1 MNIFF
6 VDRDPSVA
14 AQCLVDR
21 HVVKMILES
30 AQILSTVVRKRY
42 GRSLSTRADIT
53 LYEATHRNHPCVLWA
68 GETSGNYEWLRTHA
82 VALCDEFRF
91 RYDGEHASE
100 RLIRRILSRCPFTY
114 PSPMT
119 EPPQAMPLEYRR
131 PDPVEG
137 YREYYR
143 TGKAHL
149 HRWTKREPPS
159 WIGASECVS

>member
-6 VDRDPSVA
+6 VDRDPVLA
-14 AQCLVDR
+14 AKALADR
-21 HVVKMILES
+21 HVVKMTLES
-30 AQILSTVVRKRY
+30 AQILSTVVRIRY

-53 LYEATHRNHPCVLWA
+53 LYEATHRNHPCVVWA
-68 GETSGNYEWLRTHA
+68 AETSGNYEWLRAHA

-91 RYDGEHASE
+91 RYGKDHGSE
-100 RLIRRILSRCPFTY
+100 WLIRRILSRSPFVY

-119 EPPQAMPLEYRR
+119 EPPQAMPEEYRR

-143 TGKAHL
+143 NGKAHL

-159 WIGASECVS
+159 WIGASVCES